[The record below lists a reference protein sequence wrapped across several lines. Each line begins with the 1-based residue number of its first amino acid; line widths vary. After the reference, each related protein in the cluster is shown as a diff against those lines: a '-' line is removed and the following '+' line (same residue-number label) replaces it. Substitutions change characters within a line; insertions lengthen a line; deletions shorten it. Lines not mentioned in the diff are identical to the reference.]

1 MSHTISLVFNN
12 NEYAIKL
19 NETILNKEQ
28 DLEQAIELFKQEIKN
43 NATSHAH
50 TWEAMME
57 RIKGLAVEAVEIQE
71 AYKTM
76 QLGSMKYFNHTGK
89 VFYMGEGKM
98 IPLEGGFDFFYRV
111 VQMVAEKYLEDS
123 EALVALCA
131 TVIEKDTHYS
141 LSEDGLT
148 VTSAAFS
155 YGAVGYQFAN
165 GKMNKG
171 TASEKCNFN
180 TFVEF
185 VLKSI

>member
-1 MSHTISLVFNN
+1 MSHTISLVFEK

-19 NETILNKEQ
+19 NEKILNKEQ

-43 NATSHAH
+43 NAASHTH
-50 TWEAMME
+50 NWEAMME
-57 RIKGLAVEAVEIQE
+57 RVKGLRVEAVTIQE
-71 AYKTM
+71 EYKTM
-76 QLGSMKYFNHTGK
+76 HLGSMKYFNHTGK

-111 VQMVAEKYLEDS
+111 IQMVAEKHLEDS

-131 TVIEKDTHYS
+131 AIIEKDAHYS

-171 TASEKCNFN
+171 TSSEKCSFN